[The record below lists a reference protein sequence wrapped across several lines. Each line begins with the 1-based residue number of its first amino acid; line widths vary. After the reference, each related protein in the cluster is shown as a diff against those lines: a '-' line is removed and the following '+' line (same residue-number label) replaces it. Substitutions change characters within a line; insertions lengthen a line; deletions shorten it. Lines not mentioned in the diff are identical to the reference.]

1 MANKRDEQRKRKEE
15 KQHSAEQKAKTLQLM
30 TKVSLFGVLPLFALL
45 VVYTLISQGP
55 TYSPV
60 EIAPND
66 HVRGDPATPVTIV
79 VYADFQCP
87 ACATEHQDMTRIW
100 PQLRER
106 AHMVFRHFPIT
117 ASHPNAWDAALYAEA
132 AGKQDRFWEMH
143 DYLFATQSLWSSLPD
158 VAGEFDS
165 YALELNLDLEKLHA
179 DIATEEMVLKVRDDQ
194 RGGNASG
201 VLSTPAVFVNGRLLA
216 RPSDDQIIEAVTEEF
231 NALNAGD

>member
-15 KQHSAEQKAKTLQLM
+15 KQHSAEQKAKTRQLM
-30 TKVSLFGVLPLFALL
+30 TKVGLFGVLPLFVLL
-45 VVYTLISQGP
+45 VLYTLISQGP

-66 HVRGDPATPVTIV
+66 HVRGDPTTPVTIV

-117 ASHPNAWDAALYAEA
+117 TTHPHAWDAALYAEA

-143 DYLFATQSLWSSLPD
+143 DYLFSTQSLWSSLPD
-158 VAGEFDS
+158 VSGEFDS
-165 YALELNLDLEKLHA
+165 YALELNLDLERLHA
-179 DIATEEMVLKVRDDQ
+179 DIAAEETVLKVRNDQ

-216 RPSDDQIIEAVTEEF
+216 RPSDDRIVEAVAEEI
-231 NALNAGD
+231 NKLNEGA